1 MFNKQENKDKKLF
14 NKIAHDY
21 VKKDLVSYCR
31 IARKIR
37 LTQSLKGI
45 SKPINKLLE
54 VGCGAGFSANYLNK
68 NYINYLGVDYSKNL
82 IKFANQY
89 NISKNVTFE
98 CSNIMNFSSNT
109 KFDVI
114 LMIGVLHH
122 MPDPEKVIL
131 SLNKNLSDQGVLV
144 VNEPQAGNPFIG
156 FLRSIRKKIDKNYS
170 SDQVEFTNEELCNI
184 FIKCGYKV
192 KSYSQ
197 GIFST
202 PLAETRILPNFVG
215 VPLALISVLLDP
227 FLEKILSILNLKKF
241 TWNIVIHGKKSN
253 NLK

>member
-1 MFNKQENKDKKLF
+1 MLNKQEYEDKKLF
-14 NKIAHDY
+14 DNIAVDY
-21 VKKDLVSYCR
+21 VKKDLTSYCR
-31 IARKIR
+31 IARKLR
-37 LTQSLKGI
+37 LTQSLEGVT
-45 SKPINKLLE
+45 KPINNLLE
-54 VGCGAGFSANYLNK
+54 IGCGAGFSVDYLK
-68 NYINYLGVDYSKNL
+68 GKFVNYLGVDYSQNL
-82 IKFANQY
+82 IKYAIKHNS
-89 NISKNVTFE
+89 NKSVNFE

-122 MPDPEKVIL
+122 MPDPEKVII
-131 SLNKNLSDQGVLV
+131 SLNKNLSDQGVIV

-184 FIKCGYKV
+184 FNKCGYKV

-202 PLAETRILPNFVG
+202 PLAETRILPNFIG
-215 VPLALISVLLDP
+215 VPLALISVFLDP
-227 FLEKILSILNLKKF
+227 FLEKILSIFNLKRF